1 MNELMTVS
9 AVARALCRSQEGIRY
24 LANQGK
30 LKCQRT
36 SSGQRLFLA
45 SDVQKFIAA
54 GRNGSRPHQYEATDD
69 SDRHS
74 A

>member
-45 SDVQKFIAA
+45 SEVEKFIAT
-54 GRNGSRPHQYEATDD
+54 GKNGSRPLPKDESDD
-69 SDRHS
+69 SDRHG